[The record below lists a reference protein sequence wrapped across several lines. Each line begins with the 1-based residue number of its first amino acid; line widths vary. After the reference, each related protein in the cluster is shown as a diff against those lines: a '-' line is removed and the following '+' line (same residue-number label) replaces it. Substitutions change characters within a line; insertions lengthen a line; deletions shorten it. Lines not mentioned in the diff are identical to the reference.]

1 MCVMVVMGWDCD
13 MLLQEK
19 QAHCEPLRSSV
30 EAGWWPAARL
40 RKDGSLNVPEPLNA
54 MEVGL

>member
-1 MCVMVVMGWDCD
+1 